1 MIAATTPAGMPSST
15 SATTAPV
22 VGMVEGPDGKHP
34 VCGGGG
40 GGKGDVL
47 GFLFRRS
54 TKFTAAEL
62 EFLHVCVLVQNLS
75 LPMYTLEFTHVYT

>member
-1 MIAATTPAGMPSST
+1 MCESGMIAATTPAGMPSST

-40 GGKGDVL
+40 GGRGLCWVFCSGGVRNL
-47 GFLFRRS
+47 L
-54 TKFTAAEL
+54 L
-62 EFLHVCVLVQNLS
+62 QNLS
-75 LPMYTLEFTHVYT
+75 SYMYVY